1 MRAFVITL
9 MKNEKSV
16 EAAERCIG
24 SASKVGLNVEK
35 FDAFAPE
42 NKPFEIL
49 RNNRVITEG
58 IIEKYSRSENCAAAF
73 LSHFT
78 LWKKCLELNAPII
91 IFEHD
96 AFVVDPIAPSLLEGY
111 GFKQMISIGKPS
123 YGQWR
128 PPQFLGTGPLTSKKY
143 FPGAHAYIVKPA
155 GARTVI
161 EYAQTTGA
169 RPTDV
174 YLNKDAFPFWLDCI
188 VSFKTISGA
197 TCQIESATIPGST
210 AEIKPAPLDM
220 APFNAKYAAPGY
232 FSLPAISN
240 VLPL

>member
-49 RNNRVITEG
+49 RDNRVITEG

-73 LSHFT
+73 LSHFS

-174 YLNKDAFPFWLDCI
+174 YLNKDAFPFLEEFHPWPVEARDYFTTIQKEEGCLAKHNYVKNKENYEI
-188 VSFKTISGA
+188 V
-197 TCQIESATIPGST
+197 
-210 AEIKPAPLDM
+210 
-220 APFNAKYAAPGY
+220 AAGR
-232 FSLPAISN
+232 S
-240 VLPL
+240 V